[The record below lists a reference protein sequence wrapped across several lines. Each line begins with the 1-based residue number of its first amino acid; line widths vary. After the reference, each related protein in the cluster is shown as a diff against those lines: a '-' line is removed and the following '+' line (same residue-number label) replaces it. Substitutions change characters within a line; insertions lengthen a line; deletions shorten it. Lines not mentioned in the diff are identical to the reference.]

1 MITREKAIELARQQ
15 AAQDPDVHGYTQGA
29 STDPNWQPH
38 AWVIAAIQLASVV
51 QPEDSDAFE
60 AAMKVKDTVTLEAAE
75 PVTALGMWFTLRA
88 RIASECKPLV
98 EQESEWRKRLFAY
111 FFPAPKEGTNSY
123 TLPDGHVLKGTYPVD
138 RKVDAQ
144 TVLALRGLRVGDLEA
159 ALAASL
165 GLAQVPPETVVAE
178 AMRLNVDSLLSWEPK
193 LQTKPYRELTAEQRA
208 IFDRCLTIKPGS
220 LSMEVAAPKAPKAT
234 AQPAGFGPAGPEN
247 LP

>member
-1 MITREKAIELARQQ
+1 MMTREQAIALAREQ
-15 AAQDPDVHGYTQGA
+15 AAADPAHGYTAGA
-29 STDPNWQPH
+29 LTDPTWQPH
-38 AWVIAAIQLASVV
+38 EWVILALQRASAEP
-51 QPEDSDAFE
+51 QPEDTAAFD
-60 AAMKVKDTVTLEAAE
+60 AAMKVVDTVTLEAAA
-75 PVTALGMWFTLRA
+75 PVTALGMWFKLRT
-88 RIASECKPLV
+88 RIAAECKPLV

-138 RKVDAQ
+138 RKVDTQ
-144 TVLALRGLRVGDLEA
+144 TVLSLRGLRVSDLEP

-165 GLAQVPPETVVAE
+165 GLAQVPPETLVAE

-220 LSMEVAAPKAPKAT
+220 LSMEVAAPKAPKET
-234 AQPAGFGPAGPEN
+234 AQPAGFGPSGAEN